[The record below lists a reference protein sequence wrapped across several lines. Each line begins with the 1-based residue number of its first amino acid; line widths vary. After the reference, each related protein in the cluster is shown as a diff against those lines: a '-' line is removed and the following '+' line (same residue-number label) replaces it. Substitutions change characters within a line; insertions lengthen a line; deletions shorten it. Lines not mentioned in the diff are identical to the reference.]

1 MPLMLA
7 NVTVVRLLV
16 IMPRITAIMIVIVM
30 PIIISRVVVSSIL
43 AVQ

>member
-16 IMPRITAIMIVIVM
+16 IMPRILTAIMIVIIV
-30 PIIISRVVVSSIL
+30 PIII
-43 AVQ
+43 